1 MSDALIEAVA
11 RGLYAQWPN
20 QFKETRPTT
29 MVEPAYET
37 VWVSESWE
45 DMIQNTPS
53 RRLELLDAA
62 RAALSA
68 IEAAGWRVVPV
79 EPTQEMIEAGLE
91 GEVVRDSSGTSWRSP
106 TAYVYSA
113 MLSAAPR
120 IGGEK

>member
-1 MSDALIEAVA
+1 MSDTDTLVEAVA

-45 DMIQNTPS
+45 EMIQNTPS

-68 IEAAGWRVVPV
+68 IEAAGLRVVPV
-79 EPTQEMIEAGLE
+79 EPTPTMYGAALE
-91 GEVVRDSSGTSWRSP
+91 VLVPAADAHAAW
-106 TAYVYSA
+106 SA
-113 MLSAAPR
+113 MLSAAPK
-120 IGGEK
+120 IGGGT